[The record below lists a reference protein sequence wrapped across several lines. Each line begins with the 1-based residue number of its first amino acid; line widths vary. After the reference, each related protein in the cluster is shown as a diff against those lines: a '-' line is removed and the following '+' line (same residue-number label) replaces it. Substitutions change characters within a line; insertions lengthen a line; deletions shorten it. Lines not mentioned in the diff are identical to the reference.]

1 MSNRPNVSS
10 RMRTRCHAAALAAVC
25 LALAVPATGIAADA
39 HRAVQAK
46 PGEIVMLRNVSTR
59 PAYRQAP
66 PGMALIVNPSP
77 KHEIDGALGTGELSD
92 ADYASLDAS
101 PGAGQAHATTVEHMV
116 GNALGGTLGTG
127 AAGRNDVASNGMSQA
142 MAGPMGA
149 VGGTTRG
156 IGNQVQGA
164 LSALPGMTALPAA
177 GH

>member
-1 MSNRPNVSS
+1 MSNRLNRSDRLPAGRRAV
-10 RMRTRCHAAALAAVC
+10 AVAAVC
-25 LALAVPATGIAADA
+25 LALAVPARSIAADA

-46 PGEIVMLRNVSTR
+46 PGEIVMLRNVATR

-101 PGAGQAHATTVEHMV
+101 SGAGQPHGTTVERMV
-116 GNALGGTLGTG
+116 GNALGGTLGNGTS
-127 AAGRNDVASNGMSQA
+127 GRNDVASNGMSQA

-164 LSALPGMTALPAA
+164 LSALPGMTTLPAA

>member
-1 MSNRPNVSS
+1 MSFHLNIVQGRRAV
-10 RMRTRCHAAALAAVC
+10 RGIAVLITVC
-25 LALAVPATGIAADA
+25 LTLPALTIAADA
-39 HRAVQAK
+39 HRAVQAG
-46 PGEIVMLRNVSTR
+46 PGEIVMLRNVATR

-77 KHEIDGALGTGELSD
+77 KHEIDSALGSGELSE

-101 PGAGQAHATTVEHMV
+101 PAAGQAHTTVERMV
-116 GNALGGTLGTG
+116 GTALGGALGNGTG
-127 AAGRNDVASNGMSQA
+127 GRGEVASNGVSQL
-142 MAGPMGA
+142 MTGPMGA